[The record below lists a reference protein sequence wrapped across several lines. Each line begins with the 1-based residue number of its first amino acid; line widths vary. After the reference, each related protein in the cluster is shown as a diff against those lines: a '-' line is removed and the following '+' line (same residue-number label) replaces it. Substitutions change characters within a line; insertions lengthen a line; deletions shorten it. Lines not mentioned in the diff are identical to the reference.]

1 MDASSSVRT
10 SPAVQAAGATSGAAH
25 HAIYVWEAPVRIW
38 HWVMMLAML
47 VLIATGFLIGV
58 PPPSVGGE
66 ANFNF
71 WFGYIRFL
79 HFAAGYVFTIMFLLR
94 LYWAFVGNKYAREIF
109 IVPYSMLSW
118 KFWDGLI
125 HQVLYY
131 LFVHKESRSY
141 PGHNPVAAAAMF
153 FMYVLGTVWIILSG
167 FALYGEGTGMGT
179 WQFDWFTAWLQPLVG
194 DSQALHTYHRVGM
207 WYLILFSI
215 VHLYMAT
222 REDIFSKETVVST
235 MINGWRVPKP

>member
-1 MDASSSVRT
+1 MDATSSVRT
-10 SPAVQAAGATSGAAH
+10 GPAAQAATAASSATP

-47 VLIATGFLIGV
+47 VLIGTGFLIGV
-58 PPPSVGGE
+58 PPPSLGGE

-125 HQVLYY
+125 HQTLYY
-131 LFVHKESRSY
+131 LFVHKESRGY